1 MDNLGNSAAAFPEG
15 EGKLFFTIPQFC
27 HLCQIS
33 TATFYKLQNEEHGP
47 PVVYL
52 GGNTARIPVE
62 AARKWIEE
70 RLADTGA
77 QAIRRAILSRRGH
90 AAGRAAVQSPRHHCR
105 RGQTAKEGSK

>member
-1 MDNLGNSAAAFPEG
+1 MTHFGNSAAAFPEG

-33 TATFYKLQNEEHGP
+33 TATFYKVQNEELAP

-52 GGNTARIPVE
+52 GGNTARISVE
-62 AARKWIEE
+62 AARKWIEQ
-70 RLADTGA
+70 RSADTGA
-77 QAIRRAILSRRGH
+77 QTIRRAILSRRGQ

-105 RGQTAKEGSK
+105 RGRKAKEGSK